1 MFIAD
6 SNDAA
11 LYVSPLERC
20 DVLPRCAVSTWE
32 RGNTPRWQLTNDN
45 TLDRNENGKSC
56 DGFLEFVEIDLLYA
70 AAELRAG
77 RGDPS
82 AQIRAFQHIEQA
94 LEMIRFQRASNEA
107 A

>member
-1 MFIAD
+1 MFITDFNNAE
-6 SNDAA
+6 

-20 DVLPRCAVSTWE
+20 DVLPRCAVSTLE

-45 TLDRNENGKSC
+45 TLDRNENGKSR
-56 DGFLEFVEIDLLYA
+56 DGFLELVEIDLLYA

-77 RGDPS
+77 RGDPL
-82 AQIRAFQHIEQA
+82 AQSRAFQHIEHA
-94 LEMIRFQRASNEA
+94 LENIRAQRTGNEA